1 MALEEGAGADEL
13 PIRVAAVVWGD
24 QYSSQQ
30 AEVDSEGVLE
40 EDLVED
46 GAASAGECRVEAA
59 PVEVGSGRWP

>member
-30 AEVDSEGVLE
+30 AEGVLE
-40 EDLVED
+40 EVLVED